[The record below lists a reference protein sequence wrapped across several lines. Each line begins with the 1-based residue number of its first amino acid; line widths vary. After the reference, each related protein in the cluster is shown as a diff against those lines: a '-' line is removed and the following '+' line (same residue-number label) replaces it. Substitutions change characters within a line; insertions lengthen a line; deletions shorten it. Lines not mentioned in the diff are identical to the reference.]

1 MKQSKSSLMFMIL
14 VLPLLICGTQG
25 DTAPAKAPKKN
36 PVSTRKNSDIPR
48 TRVVKEFSDAY
59 QSPPGSAVKK
69 IYHTGKSRR
78 GTRMRGGTRIPVQ
91 VHMIALEVRLIDCD
105 IALRDIWEVY
115 FYYLEREWVFDG
127 ILQISSKQLT
137 RPRKKHPDLDAAA
150 TKKLIA
156 DGVAGQYPGTRTK
169 DVTVLSKK
177 PDWKLCT
184 PQYRVKSKLL
194 VQHADDVYNTTAT
207 YECLMTSV
215 LSYRGGTWVYDTS
228 GCVYRGAEVSECHI
242 GTMCRA
248 LSGESSL
255 PAVSDDQ
262 ARALLRSAFE
272 NEYGL
277 KKNRVAVESFL
288 IIGRRPPENFGR
300 RIPCV
305 MRALFVID
313 EIKETAVA
321 ARIAIPV
328 RAAYEC
334 VVFGA
339 LIYSADEGRWTGV
352 IDSCCSSES
361 NQCGDSCSAPVKGCR
376 RLGEK

>member
-1 MKQSKSSLMFMIL
+1 MIQPKSCLIL
-14 VLPLLICGTQG
+14 TMLVMPLLICTTPG
-25 DTAPAKAPKKN
+25 DAAPAQAPKKKAAS
-36 PVSTRKNSDIPR
+36 PSTIAGVPR

-59 QSPPGSAVKK
+59 QSPPGSTVKK

-78 GTRMRGGTRIPVQ
+78 GTRMRGRTRVPVQ
-91 VHMIALEVRLIDCD
+91 VHMIALEVRLTDCD
-105 IALRDIWEVY
+105 IALRDIWEVN

-137 RPRKKHPDLDAAA
+137 RPRKKHPDLDTA
-150 TKKLIA
+150 TAKKLIA
-156 DGVAGQYPGTRTK
+156 DGVAGQYPGIRTT
-169 DVTVLSKK
+169 DATILYKK

-184 PQYRVKSKLL
+184 PQYRVKSTVL
-194 VQHADDVYNTTAT
+194 VQQTDDVYNTTAT

-215 LSYRGGTWVYDTS
+215 VSYRDGTWVYDTS

-272 NEYGL
+272 NDYGL
-277 KKNRVAVESFL
+277 TKNRVAVESFV
-288 IIGRRPPENFGR
+288 IIGRRPPENFGK
-300 RIPCV
+300 RIPFV
-305 MRALFVID
+305 MNARIVID
-313 EIKETAVA
+313 EMKETAGA
-321 ARIAIPV
+321 ARSATPV

-339 LIYSADEGRWTGV
+339 LIYSADEGGWTGV